1 MLLKEGQGTLYVW
14 WEEEG
19 RHAKITQRSWLLHYD
34 FESINELLPNT
45 SQTFRAFI
53 NWIHIPWKPLIW
65 TRSKNNKYIF
75 YFSENQNDKNHVN
88 YSN

>member
-1 MLLKEGQGTLYVW
+1 MDLSSLPKIFLCYWKKGRAPCMYGGKKRDDML
-14 WEEEG
+14 
-19 RHAKITQRSWLLHYD
+19 RSPRDHGCYTMT
-34 FESINELLPNT
+34 ESINELLANT

-75 YFSENQNDKNHVN
+75 
-88 YSN
+88 

>member
-1 MLLKEGQGTLYVW
+1 MLLKEGQGTVYVW

-34 FESINELLPNT
+34 FESINELLANT

-53 NWIHIPWKPLIW
+53 N
-65 TRSKNNKYIF
+65 
-75 YFSENQNDKNHVN
+75 
-88 YSN
+88 